1 MLQLRTAWRETILR
15 AHRLGIAM
23 EPRMAE
29 AYLNVLRSKVA
40 EIPEF
45 SF

>member
-1 MLQLRTAWRETILR
+1 MLQSRTARRETILR